1 MKKLANKNY
10 KHINQMKY
18 PALIKK
24 VHWNIGCNK
33 EGHCK
38 KKYPAYKSLIKSTLS
53 VEVVLETATK
63 CQERGW

>member
-1 MKKLANKNY
+1 
-10 KHINQMKY
+10 MKY

-38 KKYPAYKSLIKSTLS
+38 KKYPAYKSLIK
-53 VEVVLETATK
+53 VLYQLK
-63 CQERGW
+63 